1 MKQLLIYVRTPEC
14 EQYMAMLRY
23 GQYGQVGADGVWRNK
38 EKDIKKTDDKK
49 PAIKNLQNQI
59 SSR

>member
-1 MKQLLIYVRTPEC
+1 MKL
-14 EQYMAMLRY
+14 LRY

-49 PAIKNLQNQI
+49 PTIKTDDKNRRYKLGAG
-59 SSR
+59 

>member
-1 MKQLLIYVRTPEC
+1 MKQLLRYVRTPEC
-14 EQYMAMLRY
+14 EQYMSMLRY

-49 PAIKNLQNQI
+49 PTIKN
-59 SSR
+59 RR